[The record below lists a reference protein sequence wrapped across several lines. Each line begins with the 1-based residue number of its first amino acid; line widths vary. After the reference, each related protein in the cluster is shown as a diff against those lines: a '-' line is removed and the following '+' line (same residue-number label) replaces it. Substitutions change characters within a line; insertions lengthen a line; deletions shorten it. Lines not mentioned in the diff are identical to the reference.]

1 MLLGHFKF
9 SFKDDKL
16 NFRFIGTLTINIF
29 RIMQVY
35 IKREPKSYKP
45 AGFFF
50 GFPADYRFIFSY
62 LLYTFCWRK

>member
-45 AGFFF
+45 ASFFF
-50 GFPADYRFIFSY
+50 GFPAD
-62 LLYTFCWRK
+62 